1 MIANLHQQFNW
12 GDISAYATRTIE
24 QALAIQ
30 RIPAP
35 TFLERERAQRVAE
48 QFERVG
54 LRQIDLD
61 DLHNVYGLLPGQT
74 ASHSG
79 VLFTAHTDTVFDLN
93 TPLDVRYQGDKI
105 IYAPGIGDNSIAV
118 AALLT
123 VAEFMHEQGIVPP
136 CDIWFVA
143 TTREEGLGDLGGMRA
158 AFRRCRHRISAVV
171 NLEGLAFGHI
181 YNAGIAVRRL
191 RIEVTAE
198 GGHSWLHYG
207 QPSAIH
213 SLMQIGARITA
224 ITPPQHPRTTYNIG
238 VIEGGRSVNSIASSA
253 VMQLDMRSEESA
265 PLALL
270 EREVREIAAAAA
282 RGGVQVAIEVI
293 GDRPAGSISS
303 DHPLVRAALAALAQV
318 KVEGV
323 LESGSTDGNVPLAAG
338 CPAVTVGVTRGGNA
352 HRTDEYIEITP
363 VADGLR
369 QIVLLLMT
377 TAEMVAS
384 GGLR

>member
-1 MIANLHQQFNW
+1 MIANLQQQFNW
-12 GDISAYATRTIE
+12 SGISAYATRTIE

-35 TFLERERAQRVAE
+35 TFLERERAQLVAE

-74 ASHSG
+74 SSNSG

-105 IYAPGIGDNSIAV
+105 IYAPGIGDNSIGV

-123 VAEFMHEQGIVPP
+123 VAEFMHEQGIIPP

-158 AFRRCRHRISAVV
+158 AFRRCQHHIGAVV

-213 SLMQIGARITA
+213 SLMQIGAQITG
-224 ITPPQHPRTTYNIG
+224 ITPPLHPRTTYNIG
-238 VIEGGRSVNSIASSA
+238 VIEGGRSVNSIASRA

-282 RGGVQVAIEVI
+282 HGGIQVAIEVI
-293 GDRPAGSISS
+293 GDRPAGSLSS

-318 KVEGV
+318 KVKGV

-352 HRTDEYIEITP
+352 HRTDEYIEVAP
-363 VADGLR
+363 VAEGLR

-377 TAEMVAS
+377 AAEMVKN
-384 GGLR
+384 R